1 MALARENA
9 EATRPAARLRTVPA
23 GILQSPVTPMTADG
37 AVDYGTFEKL
47 LDFHVGQGK
56 PGTVGITMNLHIAE
70 SLNLTTE
77 ERKGLAETAVRAVG
91 GRVPVIVNV
100 STPGTDAAIDL
111 ARHAERIGAD
121 GVIVIAPYYWKP
133 APAALYEHFAAV
145 MGAVDIAVMAYN
157 SPALQDG
164 VSISPDMLT
173 RLIERFDN
181 FIGLKEASHNFE
193 MFIELR
199 AAARRARP
207 DFALMLGVEYLL
219 PSMTMGGKGSLAA
232 MGGIAPRLTA
242 RLYEAVKAGKLED
255 AQVMQETCSA
265 LYQICKVAY
274 PAPIKA
280 AMELLGRP
288 VGPTRLPI
296 PTLDKAGRE
305 KLRGQLQALGLL
317 DTEPHGW

>member
-1 MALARENA
+1 MALARENV
-9 EATRPAARLRTVPA
+9 EATRPSPRLRVVPA
-23 GILQSPVTPMTADG
+23 GIMQSPVTPMTADR
-37 AVDYGTFEKL
+37 AVDYATFEKL
-47 LDFHVGQGK
+47 LEFHIGQGK
-56 PGTVGITMNLHIAE
+56 PGTVAITMNLHIAE
-70 SLNLTTE
+70 SLNLTIE
-77 ERKGLAETAVRAVG
+77 ERKALAETAVRVAA

-133 APAALYEHFAAV
+133 PQDALYEHFAAV
-145 MGAVDIAVMAYN
+145 MGSVGIAVMAYN

-164 VSISPDMLT
+164 VSISPEMLT
-173 RLIERFDN
+173 RLIDRFEN

-199 AAARRARP
+199 AAARKARP
-207 DFALMLGVEYLL
+207 EFGMMLGVEYLL

-232 MGGIAPRLTA
+232 MGGIVPRLTA
-242 RLYEAVKAGKLED
+242 RLYEAVKAGRLEE
-255 AQVMQETCSA
+255 AQPMQETCSA
-265 LYQICKVAY
+265 LYQLCKVGY

-280 AMELLGRP
+280 AMEMLGRP

-296 PTLDKAGRE
+296 RTLDAPARD
-305 KLRGQLQALGLL
+305 KLRGQLAALGVF
-317 DTEPHGW
+317 DSEPHGW